1 MGPRRQAG
9 LGAISQIRQELKEA
23 TAERKDVD
31 QRIRRLRA
39 AEAALH
45 GRRSPNA
52 KVLDR
57 EQLKSH
63 LAEHPGS
70 RSIEIADALSAPPTN
85 VRTLLSALKRA
96 GEVSNTEQRWYLSEH
111 QS

>member
-1 MGPRRQAG
+1 MPPRRDRS
-9 LGAISQIRQELKEA
+9 LGAIRKELKEA
-23 TAERKDVD
+23 TAERRDVD

-52 KVLDR
+52 KVLNR
-57 EQLKSH
+57 GQILSY

-70 RSIEIADALSAPPTN
+70 PSIEIADALTVPANN
-85 VRTLLSALKRA
+85 VRTLLTTLKKA
-96 GEVSNTEQRWYLSEH
+96 GEVINIDQRWYLTGH
-111 QS
+111 AG